1 MVNSQALRLVPGVRV
16 TRLPADLERETF
28 VLSGCLARSI
38 PHGQETRMAS
48 GTADKAKGAVKEA
61 VGKVTGDK
69 RTEAEGKTDQVKGKV
84 KNAADD
90 VAEKA
95 KGARD
100 SLKKE

>member
-1 MVNSQALRLVPGVRV
+1 
-16 TRLPADLERETF
+16 
-28 VLSGCLARSI
+28 
-38 PHGQETRMAS
+38 MAS
-48 GTADKAKGAVKEA
+48 GAADKAKGAVKET

-90 VAEKA
+90 AAETA

-100 SLKKE
+100 SLKKG

>member
-1 MVNSQALRLVPGVRV
+1 
-16 TRLPADLERETF
+16 
-28 VLSGCLARSI
+28 
-38 PHGQETRMAS
+38 MAS
-48 GTADKAKGAVKEA
+48 GTADKVKGAVKEA